1 MTPKAIVVRRYKN
14 EKEYQK
20 DAQGM
25 GKRGYK
31 VISVVSEQK
40 RRSLFTVLMTGFLA
54 ILFPRKPELVV
65 TYSL

>member
-1 MTPKAIVVRRYKN
+1 MPDSIVVRRYKD

-20 DAQGM
+20 DAQRM

-31 VISVVSEQK
+31 VISVISEQK
-40 RRSLFTVLMTGFLA
+40 RRSFFTVIMTGFLA

-65 TYSL
+65 TYTL

>member
-1 MTPKAIVVRRYKN
+1 MPKAIVVKRYKN

-20 DAQGM
+20 DVLGM
-25 GKRGYK
+25 DKRGYK
-31 VISVVSEQK
+31 VISVISEQR